1 MKIKKIKKL
10 AKRFMADHDISIYPE
25 NLPEFIEFL
34 QANDKPE
41 MVVEFIPEEEG
52 TLQ

>member
-1 MKIKKIKKL
+1 MTEQ
-10 AKRFMADHDISIYPE
+10 DISIYPE

-34 QANDKPE
+34 AANDKPE
-41 MVVEFIPEEEG
+41 MIVEFIPEEEG